1 MTLFSV
7 SADELDLQST
17 AHIRLSYMPQDS
29 LRNYLEYHRS
39 WFSNKY
45 DKKSNR
51 TYYGILD
58 SYRNGKWSM
67 QRENNYTFYTANKGL
82 VLPFVC
88 EPNSKDAT
96 CHISLLISYDSIK
109 YIQIDQS

>member
-67 QRENNYTFYTANKGL
+67 QRENNYTFYTGNKGL

-88 EPNSKDAT
+88 EHELFDKN
-96 CHISLLISYDSIK
+96 
-109 YIQIDQS
+109 